1 MTPTPGIDVTKRDPT
16 LDLARV
22 FCVLLVVA
30 IHLLEVGVGTGP
42 RGLVVSRPLEHQPW
56 FDAATWVLQIMPLF
70 FVVGGFAGSTAWRR
84 MQTRGEPGA
93 AMTEREGGLAASYAA
108 SRVLRLAEPALP
120 LFVFFAV
127 VVGAATLIGVDPAL
141 LDTVTLGAGSPLWFL
156 AAYGLSQVLV
166 PVASGWHARA
176 PRLTVLLLLAG
187 AIVVDLLRYRTG
199 IVEIGLVNLFFVWM
213 LIQQFGF
220 WYADGRFAARRWW
233 QLAILGIVS
242 WATLIPLTLW
252 GPYSPDMLNK
262 PEPAHAA
269 SRGARALAGVRAAAA
284 AARPGRAHTHEGGIR
299 HGPIGGIPAHDD
311 LPLAP
316 ADHHRALGPGPA
328 DAGCEP
334 RARDCELVVAADPVL
349 PPRDRP
355 AFGAVEAHRALG
367 DPARSEPDSPG
378 SGRHR
383 RGRPDH
389 RAPSARD
396 RVPLRPDARDPRGGV
411 LLDRP
416 AAAGSTPGAP
426 ACGPCGSCTRGN
438 EHLGWRA

>member
-220 WYADGRFAARRWW
+220 WYADGRFAARRRW

-252 GPYSPDMLNK
+252 GPYSPDMLNNLNPPTLPIVALGLSQACVLQLLRPALAALIRTRVASVTVRVVGSRLMTIYLWHLPIIIVLSGLALLVPGAS
-262 PEPAHAA
+262 PEPGTANWWWLRIPFYLLVIALLLA
-269 SRGARALAGVRAAAA
+269 LSRLI
-284 AARPGRAHTHEGGIR
+284 GRWETR
-299 HGPIGGIPAHDD
+299 
-311 LPLAP
+311 
-316 ADHHRALGPGPA
+316 
-328 DAGCEP
+328 
-334 RARDCELVVAADPVL
+334 
-349 PPRDRP
+349 
-355 AFGAVEAHRALG
+355 
-367 DPARSEPDSPG
+367 
-378 SGRHR
+378 
-383 RGRPDH
+383 
-389 RAPSARD
+389 RAPSRTPPV
-396 RVPLRPDARDPRGGV
+396 RVVIVAAALTIAPPLLEIEFPFDLTLAILGVGCFSIALLLLGRRPVR
-411 LLDRP
+411 LP
-416 AAAGSTPGAP
+416 AARAAP
-426 ACGPCGSCTRGN
+426 AHEEMST
-438 EHLGWRA
+438 